1 MKFSSYPV
9 VELQVRGETL
19 RFEQDNGSMH
29 VGTSVWPCSLVLVKW
44 MENLSAK
51 GNQLSLDLKGKK
63 GIELGSG
70 CGVAGLGLALL
81 GLNILLTDITPVMPA
96 LRRNVKKNIATTSL
110 VSAGKPNSQS
120 GKVKI
125 AQLYWGNSNQIAALK
140 PPFDFIIA
148 TDVVYLENIVE
159 PLISTFCA
167 LAGPSSVILL
177 GYQVRSLEADELFWR
192 LCPELFH
199 VDKVPREDLHPDYA
213 FTEADVFIL
222 RKKNLAPSQDN

>member
-44 MENLSAK
+44 MENLLAK

-63 GIELGSG
+63 
-70 CGVAGLGLALL
+70 
-81 GLNILLTDITPVMPA
+81 A
-96 LRRNVKKNIATTSL
+96 LRRNVKKNIASTSL

-125 AQLYWGNSNQIAALK
+125 AQLYWGNSNQIAAFK

-148 TDVVYLENIVE
+148 TDVVYLENTVE

-222 RKKNLAPSQDN
+222 RKKNLALSQDN